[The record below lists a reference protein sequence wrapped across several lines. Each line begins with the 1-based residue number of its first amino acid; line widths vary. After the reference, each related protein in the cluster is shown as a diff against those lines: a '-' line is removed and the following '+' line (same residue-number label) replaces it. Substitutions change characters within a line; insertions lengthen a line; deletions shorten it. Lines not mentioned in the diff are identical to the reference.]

1 MQWIGSL
8 KGEFNG
14 FAHMVRNNAVLEV
27 KSDTIDF
34 KVDMYDGIADAGVA
48 RVSFSGEQ
56 LKDK

>member
-8 KGEFNG
+8 KGAING
-14 FAHMVRNNAVLEV
+14 FPLMVRNNAVLEV

-34 KVDMYDGIADAGVA
+34 KVDKYYGIADAGVA